1 MSFANV
7 FRKCLSQMSFANVFC
22 KCLLQIFFANVFPLF
37 QIILKILSDAFV

>member
-7 FRKCLSQMSFANVFC
+7 FRKYLSQMSFANVFC
-22 KCLLQIFFANVFPLF
+22 KYFSQIFFANVFPLF

>member
-7 FRKCLSQMSFANVFC
+7 FR

>member
-1 MSFANV
+1 MSFANI

-22 KCLLQIFFANVFPLF
+22 KCLSQIFFANVFPLF